1 MLGHPFLRVRIYPVA
16 ETYLRS
22 EYCNRRS
29 CWSCTCTGGLDG
41 GNAYAHPTGH
51 LALCSYLL
59 LDATALLGALVAHP
73 ERLREG
79 QHSDDARGFRR
90 ERDAQADF
98 PLLASAAGRDADP
111 VRDACN
117 GLHLPGGCGCPCWY
131 FNIYADTFLTPQF
144 KTLSPTAFP

>member
-16 ETYLRS
+16 ETHLRS

-29 CWSCTCTGGLDG
+29 CWSCTCTGGLGG
-41 GNAYAHPTGH
+41 GNAYTHPTGH

-59 LDATALLGALVAHP
+59 LDPTALLGTLLAHS

-79 QHSDDARGFRR
+79 QHSNDARGFSR

-98 PLLASAAGRDADP
+98 PLFASTPGRHADP
-111 VRDACN
+111 VPYASI
-117 GLHLPGGCGCPCWY
+117 GLLLPRFSCCP
-131 FNIYADTFLTPQF
+131 
-144 KTLSPTAFP
+144 